1 MSAFLKEVLDN
12 EAARNTANLAYV
24 AALPV
29 IGLGDGEK
37 IVALCVHG
45 DNLFVATSQRVFYLV
60 SGTSALVPLEFKQKK
75 TEGA

>member
-1 MSAFLKEVLDN
+1 MSAFLQEVLDK
-12 EAARNTANLAYV
+12 EAARNTVNLEYV
-24 AALPV
+24 AALSV
-29 IGLGDGEK
+29 IDLEDGEK
-37 IVALCVHG
+37 VVALCVHG